1 MCYLIA
7 KEFDKQG
14 CIAVK
19 TKHGKDLSNMVN
31 ELNKK
36 VSGKGVQLVTISRP
50 SAYGEYEPYEM
61 LESVEDFKDRVK
73 KLSGV
78 H

>member
-7 KEFDKQG
+7 KEFEKQG

-19 TKHGKDLSNMVN
+19 TKHGKDLSDMVK
-31 ELNKK
+31 ELNKQ

-61 LESVEDFKDRVK
+61 LDSVDDFKDRVL
-73 KLSGV
+73 KLA
-78 H
+78 

>member
-7 KEFDKQG
+7 KEFEKQG

-19 TKHGKDLSNMVN
+19 TKHGKGLSATVE

-36 VSGKGVQLVTISRP
+36 VADKGVQLVTISRP

-61 LESVEDFKDRVK
+61 IDTMDDFKQRVAA
-73 KLSGV
+73 LV
-78 H
+78 

>member
-19 TKHGKDLSNMVN
+19 TRHGKELSNMVN
-31 ELNKK
+31 E
-36 VSGKGVQLVTISRP
+36 
-50 SAYGEYEPYEM
+50 M
-61 LESVEDFKDRVK
+61 LDDIDVFKDRVK
-73 KLSGV
+73 NLRNMTQRV
-78 H
+78 

>member
-7 KEFDKQG
+7 KEFEKQG

-19 TKHGKDLSNMVN
+19 TKHGKGLSATAE

-36 VSGKGVQLVTISRP
+36 VADKGVQLVTISRP

-61 LESVEDFKDRVK
+61 IDTMDDLKKRVVA
-73 KLSGV
+73 LV
-78 H
+78 